1 MARSKQMA
9 EIADRVRQLMNEY
22 GEDFIALF
30 KHLHRHPELS
40 FHEFDTTSML
50 KDYLKSLDIEILDYG
65 LETGVIGL
73 LKGAE
78 DGPCIGLRAD
88 IDALPIVEESGV
100 DYAST
105 VHGRMHACGHDVHT
119 SALMGAACILSKM
132 RDQIKGSVKFIFQ
145 PAEEVNLGAK
155 KLMEHQVM
163 FNPTVDALF
172 GIHNSTEVN
181 AGEVAVKLGPLMAAV
196 DRIEFTIRGKG
207 GHGGIPQNST
217 DPVVAAA
224 SIIMAA
230 QTIVSR
236 NTGPL
241 DSAVVSICNIRAGE
255 GTTNNVIPDTVTM
268 LGTVRTYRKEIQDMV
283 DRRLG
288 EIIRSISEAYGCTSE
303 YRYIR
308 ELPVTENGP
317 ELYDAAYK
325 AVSAVAKPMDPQP
338 SGGGED
344 FSIYYAAGAPCFFYW
359 VGSRNEETGCIWPWH
374 SPRFKADLRAV
385 TVGAGTYAMSVFTA
399 IEALR
404 K

>member
-1 MARSKQMA
+1 MSDIA
-9 EIADRVRQLMNEY
+9 EKVRALMKEHEN
-22 GEDFIALF
+22 DFVTMF

-40 FHEFDTTSML
+40 FQEFETTSLL
-50 KDYLKSLDIEILDYG
+50 KDYLKSLDIEILDIG
-65 LETGVIGL
+65 VETGVIGL

-88 IDALPIVEESGV
+88 IDALPVQEESGC

-105 VHGRMHACGHDVHT
+105 VPGRMHACGHDVHT
-119 SALMGAACILSKM
+119 SALMGAAFILSKL
-132 RDQIKGSVKFIFQ
+132 RNEIKGSVKFIFQ
-145 PAEEVNLGAK
+145 PAEEINLGAK
-155 KLMEHQVM
+155 KLMAHEVM
-163 FNPTVDALF
+163 FHPTVDALF
-172 GIHNSTEVN
+172 GMHNSTEVN

-196 DRIEFTIRGKG
+196 DRIEFTIKGKG
-207 GHGGIPQNST
+207 GHGGIPQNSI

-224 SIIMAA
+224 SVIMSA

-241 DSAVVSICNIRAGE
+241 DSAVVSMCNIRAGE
-255 GTTNNVIPDTVTM
+255 GTTNNVIPDEVRV
-268 LGTVRTYRKEIQDMV
+268 LGTVRTYRREIQDMV
-283 DRRLG
+283 ERRLG
-288 EIIRSISEAYGCTSE
+288 EIIKNVAEAYGCTSVF
-303 YRYIR
+303 RYLR

-317 ELYDAAYK
+317 EMYDAAYK
-325 AVSAVAKPMDPQP
+325 AVSAVATPMDPMP

-359 VGSRNEETGCIWPWH
+359 VGARNEETGCIWPWH

-385 TVGAGTYAMSVFTA
+385 TIGAGTYAMSVFTA
-399 IEALR
+399 IDELR

>member
-1 MARSKQMA
+1 MSDIA
-9 EIADRVRQLMNEY
+9 EKVRTLMSEHE
-22 GEDFIALF
+22 EDFVNMF

-40 FHEFDTTSML
+40 FQEFETTSLL

-78 DGPCIGLRAD
+78 EGPCIGLRAD
-88 IDALPIVEESGV
+88 IDALPLLEESGC
-100 DYAST
+100 DYAS
-105 VHGRMHACGHDVHT
+105 VIPGRMHACGHDVHT
-119 SALMGAACILSKM
+119 SALMGAAYILSQL
-132 RDQIKGSVKFIFQ
+132 RSEIKGSVKFIFQ
-145 PAEEVNLGAK
+145 PAEEINLGAK
-155 KLMEHQVM
+155 KLMEHEVM
-163 FNPTVDALF
+163 FRPTVDALF

-181 AGEVAVKLGPLMAAV
+181 AGEVAVKRGPLMAAV
-196 DRIEFTIRGKG
+196 DRIEFTIKGKG
-207 GHGGIPQNST
+207 GHGGIPQNSI

-224 SIIMAA
+224 SVIMSA

-241 DSAVVSICNIRAGE
+241 DSAVVSMCNIRAGE
-255 GTTNNVIPDTVTM
+255 GTTNNVIPDSVTV
-268 LGTVRTYRKEIQDMV
+268 LGTVRTYRREVQDMV
-283 DRRLG
+283 ERRLG
-288 EIIRSISEAYGCTSE
+288 EIITNVSQAYGCSSVF
-303 YRYIR
+303 RYLR

-317 ELYDAAYK
+317 ELYDAAYR

-359 VGSRNEETGCIWPWH
+359 VGARNEETGCIWPWH

-385 TVGAGTYAMSVFTA
+385 TIGAGTYTMSVFTA
-399 IEALR
+399 IEELR